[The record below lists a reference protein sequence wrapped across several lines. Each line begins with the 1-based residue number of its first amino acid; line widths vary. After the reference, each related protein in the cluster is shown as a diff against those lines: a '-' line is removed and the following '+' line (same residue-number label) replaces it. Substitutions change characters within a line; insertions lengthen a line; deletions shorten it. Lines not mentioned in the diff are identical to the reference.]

1 MSKYMT
7 APKSMGVQRQVAIV
21 RVKTKAQITL
31 PLKVRQALGIEEGD
45 YLQIIVEDHRIVL
58 VPQTLVTKLPPA
70 VLSEQGEQMLEEA
83 LHDVREGRVK
93 EHDGVDSLIAE
104 LHHEAD

>member
-1 MSKYMT
+1 M
-7 APKSMGVQRQVAIV
+7 ALV
-21 RVKTKAQITL
+21 RVRSEAQITL

-45 YLQIIVEDHRIVL
+45 YLQIVVENHRIVL

-83 LHDVREGRVK
+83 LQDVREGRVNG
-93 EHDGVDSLIAE
+93 HDGVDSLIAE
-104 LHHEAD
+104 LHHEADADTTVP